1 MKEISPKR
9 ILVPVNGNPTDEEMV
24 ALACGIAKRAKSEI
38 HVIYIIEVKRTLP
51 LDADLPTE
59 AEHGEGVL
67 EAAERIAEG
76 WDLRIQADMLQAR
89 DVGPTIVDEARERGV
104 DLILLGITYKR
115 RFGEFDLGR
124 TTPFVLKHAPCR
136 VWVCR
141 QAVEGPVPQ

>member
-24 ALACGIAKRAKSEI
+24 SLACTLAKRSKAEI

-51 LDADLPTE
+51 LDADLPPE
-59 AEHGEGVL
+59 AEKGEIVL
-67 EAAERIAEG
+67 EQAERVAEQF
-76 WDLRIQADMLQAR
+76 DQRIQADLLQAR

-104 DLILLGITYKR
+104 DLILLGVTYKR

-124 TTPFVLKHAPCR
+124 TAPFVLKHAPCR

-141 QAVEGPVPQ
+141 QAVE